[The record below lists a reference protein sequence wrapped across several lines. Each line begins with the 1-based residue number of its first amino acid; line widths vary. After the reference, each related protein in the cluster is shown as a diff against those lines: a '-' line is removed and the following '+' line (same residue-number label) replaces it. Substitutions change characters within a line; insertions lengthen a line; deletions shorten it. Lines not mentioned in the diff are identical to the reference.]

1 MQYSHC
7 VAGTSEIHDGKTNGG
22 LEMTLMSFVVLLGI
36 SIVVTSVLHIGLK
49 VRVRSDVMSF
59 VATTVWA
66 YVGAWLSMSMFG
78 TWLPE
83 IGHGGVA
90 IIPAVLG
97 SAAIIVVAVDFV
109 KTLNAGRSA

>member
-7 VAGTSEIHDGKTNGG
+7 VAGTSEIHFGKIKGG
-22 LEMTLMSFVVLLGI
+22 LEMTLLSFVVLLGI

-83 IGHGGVA
+83 IGYGGVA

-109 KTLNAGRSA
+109 KTLNAGRSE

>member
-1 MQYSHC
+1 
-7 VAGTSEIHDGKTNGG
+7 
-22 LEMTLMSFVVLLGI
+22 MTLMSFVVLLAI
-36 SIVVTSVLHIGLK
+36 SILVSVVLHYGLK
-49 VRVRSDVMSF
+49 VRIRSDATSF

-66 YVGAWLSMSMFG
+66 YVGAWLSMSMLG

-83 IGHGGVA
+83 IGYGGVA

-109 KTLNAGRSA
+109 KTLNAGRGA